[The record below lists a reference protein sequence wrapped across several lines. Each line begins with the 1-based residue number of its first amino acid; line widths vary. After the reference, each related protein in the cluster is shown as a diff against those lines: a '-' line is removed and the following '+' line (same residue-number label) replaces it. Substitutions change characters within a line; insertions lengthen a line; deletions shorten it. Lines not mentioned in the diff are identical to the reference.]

1 MARAET
7 TDEPVPLASLVMH
20 AIRSEV
26 GPLLETVERDQLVA
40 LKQPVSIR
48 CVEPDVSRK
57 ECAWLAGL
65 SVQQEQSFLLKAKEL
80 PPSPRSIETGPLVG
94 PGEYGERAG

>member
-40 LKQPVSIR
+40 LKQRVSIR
-48 CVEPDVSRK
+48 CVEPDVSTK

-65 SVQQEQSFLLKAKEL
+65 SVQQEQAFLLKAKEL
-80 PPSPRSIETGPLVG
+80 PPSPHSIQTGPLVG
-94 PGEYGERAG
+94 PGEYVARTG

>member
-40 LKQPVSIR
+40 LKQRVSIR
-48 CVEPDVSRK
+48 CVEPDVSTK

-65 SVQQEQSFLLKAKEL
+65 SVQQEQAFLLKAKEL
-80 PPSPRSIETGPLVG
+80 PPSPHSIETGPLVG
-94 PGEYGERAG
+94 PGEYVARTG